1 MILLK
6 PGEYRVFL
14 FKLHT
19 IPAVKMNYLSV
30 NNISKSFGEKILFK
44 ELSFGLN
51 KGEKVALIANNG
63 AGKTSLLRILA
74 VPGTQDSGDV
84 IRRQGLKL
92 GFLEQEPLFDESRTI
107 KMLFESEKNQAISAI
122 KAYNKALSDQL
133 VNHSEETQKAF
144 EKASEAMEHS
154 DAWDYERKMT
164 ELLTKFNIT
173 NLDQKIFSL
182 SGGQKKRLA
191 LALALLDK
199 PDLLLLDEPTN
210 HLDIE
215 MVEWLEQ
222 YLIQSPVTLL
232 MVTHDRYFL
241 DRICTKIIELEAGK
255 LYTYKGNFS
264 FYLEK
269 KSLREEVSQA
279 ENDKAR
285 QLMKKELEWIR
296 RMPKARTTKSK
307 ARIEAFKDISE
318 KAVPKTK
325 ARDLNF
331 HIKMSRM
338 GGKILEFQ
346 KVSKHY
352 DDIKILDEFS
362 YSFIKGERIGI
373 IGKNG
378 VGKTSFLNVLAG
390 KENAD
395 SGKVITGETIIFGYY
410 TQDGIQ
416 VKEDKK
422 VIDVI
427 KDIAEVIVMG
437 NGSSLTASQF
447 LFQFMFTADM
457 QYTMVSKLSGGEKRR
472 LNLLTVLVKNPNFL
486 ILDEPTNDLDIFT
499 LNKLEEFLSEFSG
512 CLILVSHDRYLLDK
526 LTDHLFIFE
535 GNGVVENFYG
545 SYTDYRDIKD
555 ESEKQ
560 QIKTKS
566 DQKKIAVNAGQPAKP
581 NKKNK
586 LTYKERI
593 EFQQLEKEITEKENE
608 KKTIE
613 EALSSGFNSY
623 DEMERMSRR
632 IAILIDEIEQKTLR
646 WIDLAGSSE

>member
-1 MILLK
+1 
-6 PGEYRVFL
+6 
-14 FKLHT
+14 
-19 IPAVKMNYLSV
+19 MNYLSV
-30 NNISKSFGEKILFK
+30 YNLSKSFGEKILFHDI
-44 ELSFGLN
+44 SFGLN
-51 KGEKVALIANNG
+51 KGDKVGLIANNG

-74 VPGTQDSGDV
+74 IPGFQDTGSV
-84 IRRQGLKL
+84 IRRQGLTL
-92 GFLEQEPLFDESRTI
+92 GFLEQEPSFDESHTIRT
-107 KMLFESEKNQAISAI
+107 LFESEKNKAVSAI
-122 KAYNKALSDQL
+122 KAYSKALKEQS
-133 VNHSEETQKAF
+133 VNHSGETQKAF
-144 EKASEAMEHS
+144 EKAIEAMDHS

-173 NLDQKIFSL
+173 NIEQKISSL

-191 LALALLDK
+191 LALTLFDK

-241 DRICTKIIELEAGK
+241 DRICTRIIELDGGK
-255 LYTYKGNFS
+255 LYTYNGNFS

-269 KSLREEVSQA
+269 KSLREEVSKA
-279 ENDKAR
+279 ESDKAR

-307 ARIEAFKDISE
+307 ARIDAFKDIRE
-318 KAVPKTK
+318 KAAPTTK
-325 ARDLNF
+325 VRDINF
-331 HIKMSRM
+331 RIKMSRM

-346 KVSKHY
+346 KVSKRY

-378 VGKTSFLNVLAG
+378 AGKTSFLNVLAG
-390 KENAD
+390 KERAD
-395 SGKVITGETIIFGYY
+395 SGKVLTGETIIFGYY

-447 LFQFMFTADM
+447 LFQFM
-457 QYTMVSKLSGGEKRR
+457 L
-472 LNLLTVLVKNPNFL
+472 P
-486 ILDEPTNDLDIFT
+486 
-499 LNKLEEFLSEFSG
+499 
-512 CLILVSHDRYLLDK
+512 
-526 LTDHLFIFE
+526 
-535 GNGVVENFYG
+535 
-545 SYTDYRDIKD
+545 
-555 ESEKQ
+555 
-560 QIKTKS
+560 
-566 DQKKIAVNAGQPAKP
+566 QKCSIHW
-581 NKKNK
+581 
-586 LTYKERI
+586 
-593 EFQQLEKEITEKENE
+593 FQN
-608 KKTIE
+608 
-613 EALSSGFNSY
+613 
-623 DEMERMSRR
+623 
-632 IAILIDEIEQKTLR
+632 
-646 WIDLAGSSE
+646 